1 MGRDVVRHPD
11 QITALVDGVLTSPG
25 TTGQDLRRAVE
36 ARAGALSGRRRADA
50 VVPEALSEWIE
61 KVARHAYKTTDQDI
75 ASLRAAGY
83 SEDQIFEVTVAAAIG
98 ASRARLERALEA
110 VQSADEG

>member
-1 MGRDVVRHPD
+1 MVRHRE
-11 QITALVDGVLTSPG
+11 QITALVESVLTSPG

-36 ARAGALSGRRRADA
+36 ARAGVLSGRQGADA
-50 VVPEALSEWIE
+50 VVPEALSEWIR
-61 KVARHAYKTTDQDI
+61 KVARHAYKTTDQDV

-110 VQSADEG
+110 LHSADEG